1 MTDLEALETAPEE
14 KSGWRKRGLL
24 SGIQAALR
32 MQGVIRKLSSLSDR
46 SAREET
52 FASQLDPELRDKL
65 DTLGEKCFQHQ
76 SL

>member
-1 MTDLEALETAPEE
+1 MPDLEAGETAPEE
-14 KSGWRKRGLL
+14 KPGRRKSVFMSGV
-24 SGIQAALR
+24 QAAMR

-65 DTLGEKCFQHQ
+65 DDLGEDCFQHH